1 MSNKLYEEN
10 SVQAIADAIRAVNGS
25 SDTYTIA
32 EMSSAVSGIST
43 GLDWSELNYD
53 TSGPNKGTPQEVID
67 AFNYAKQI
75 ITDYEVTSTY
85 VSDKELFFW
94 PNIDLN
100 KRYNCANMFDKSNLL
115 HCPPLTL
122 GSMESGAGNITTNY
136 MFRQTWIE
144 DIELS
149 SVGNNAL
156 IIYLNNTF
164 YDCTRLKSAKFNA
177 PVSFGEGVFNGCTA
191 LTDLTFTGTPTC
203 SQTRYIFR
211 GCTSLVTAPEIDTSE
226 AALFTE
232 MFKGDTLLANVPV
245 YDFSAA
251 TNLQNVYQ
259 NCPALTDQSL
269 DNILQSCIGADVY
282 SGTKSLAVLGIANTY
297 DTRIAA
303 LTHYQDFLD
312 AGWIIR

>member
-25 SDTYTIA
+25 TDTYKIGDMA
-32 EMSSAVSGIST
+32 AAVAGIST
-43 GLDWSELNYD
+43 GLNWSELNYD
-53 TSGPNKGTPQEVID
+53 TSGPNKGTPQEVVD

-75 ITDYEVTSTY
+75 ITNYDVTSTY
-85 VSDKELFFW
+85 VSDKDLFFW
-94 PNIDLN
+94 PNIDLLS
-100 KRYNCANMFDKSNLL
+100 RYNCANMFDKSNLMY
-115 HCPPLTL
+115 CPNLIL
-122 GSMESGAGNITTNY
+122 GSLESGAGNITTNY

-144 DIELS
+144 YVELS
-149 SVGNNAL
+149 SVGNNSL
-156 IIYLNNTF
+156 TIYLNNTF

-177 PVSFGEGVFNGCTA
+177 PVSFGEGVFNGCTV

-203 SQTRYIFR
+203 TQTRYIFR
-211 GCTSLVTAPEIDTSE
+211 SCPALITAPHIDTSG

-232 MFKGDTLLANVPV
+232 MFKGCTALENVPV
-245 YDFSAA
+245 YDFSSA

-269 DNILQSCIGADVY
+269 DNILQSCISATAYG
-282 SGTKSLAVLGIANTY
+282 GTKSLATLGIPNTY